1 VLVVLVQL
9 VVQVAPQVR
18 VHLVQLVV
26 RVARVVQERSGMQ
39 TRYGVP
45 ANDLAW
51 EISRNQAMM
60 PGLSR
65 SAVSVGY

>member
-26 RVARVVQERSGMQ
+26 RVARVVQERSGMLE
-39 TRYGVP
+39 
-45 ANDLAW
+45 D
-51 EISRNQAMM
+51 
-60 PGLSR
+60 
-65 SAVSVGY
+65 